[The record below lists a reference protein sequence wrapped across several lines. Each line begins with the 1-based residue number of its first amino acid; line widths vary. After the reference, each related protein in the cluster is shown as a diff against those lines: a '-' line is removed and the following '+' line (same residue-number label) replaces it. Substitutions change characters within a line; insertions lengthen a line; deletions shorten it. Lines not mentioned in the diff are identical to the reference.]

1 MPSAAIILLADTE
14 TPEGLGRMANALTT
28 VKEFQEAGDD
38 ALLVFDGAG
47 TRWVPQLSEE
57 DHKYHGL
64 LEDVRERVHG
74 ACVYCARAY
83 GVKDAIEEAGIP
95 LVDEYQG
102 HPSVRDLMAKGYSVV
117 TF

>member
-1 MPSAAIILLADTE
+1 MPARVDSLTSRGASRGGDT
-14 TPEGLGRMANALTT
+14 TPTALQPLTSRRA
-28 VKEFQEAGDD
+28 QPHDQ
-38 ALLVFDGAG
+38 
-47 TRWVPQLSEE
+47 RQLTDE

-64 LEDVRERVHG
+64 LDDVRERVHG

-102 HPSVRDLMAKGYSVV
+102 QPSVRDLMAKGYSVV
-117 TF
+117 TL

>member
-1 MPSAAIILLADTE
+1 MPSAAIILFADTE

-38 ALLVFDGAG
+38 VLLIFDGAG
-47 TRWVPQLSEE
+47 TRWVPQLSDEE
-57 DHKYHGL
+57 FKYHGL
-64 LEDVRERVHG
+64 LEDVRGSVHG

-102 HPSVRDLMAKGYSVV
+102 HPSVRDLMVKGYRVV